1 MPHENNH
8 NPDTTRRERV
18 FFRPK
23 KGLIMLKATKTL
35 GKFSRKDLPTSINY
49 FEKQDIK
56 LKGGGAWRDALCPFH
71 PDTKPS
77 LRVKVEKGAYRCMV
91 CGARG
96 GDILAFHMHKH
107 GLGFIQAA
115 KELGAW
121 VEVAT

>member
-1 MPHENNH
+1 MKTH
-8 NPDTTRRERV
+8 
-18 FFRPK
+18 
-23 KGLIMLKATKTL
+23 ATKKTQ
-35 GKFSRKDLPTSINY
+35 GKFSRKDLPSTSAY
-49 FEKQDIK
+49 FEKQGIH
-56 LKGGGAWRDALCPFH
+56 LKGGGAWRDAICPFH

-77 LRVKVEKGAYRCMV
+77 LRVNLEKGAYRCMV

-121 VEVAT
+121 IEVAA